1 MGVSGTKVA
10 SEEVVA
16 LVSDALFAAL
26 ALGLDGVAGTSV
38 MEPLLLKVTVDAAE
52 RTRDVEVVLVTVDDE
67 PPGTMGE
74 KETHTRHQLGSLSLE
89 YTNR

>member
-1 MGVSGTKVA
+1 M
-10 SEEVVA
+10 
-16 LVSDALFAAL
+16 SDALFAAL

-74 KETHTRHQLGSLSLE
+74 KETHARHQLGSLSLE